1 MNADGILRVT
11 KALGDRLTQALDDAN
26 MPGKV
31 FIGPLDDPD
40 ASGAALVLFLYRIIP
55 SASLR
60 NREHRVPSSTP
71 PPAVNVFRNALPL
84 DLYYLVTVGT
94 TQGPSEETPLHWL
107 GVAIQAIQ
115 AEPDVTGPAVNHEAV
130 HVTVEPLTT
139 DEASRIWALFPNANY
154 RTSVAYLATPVWI
167 DPLLPEPVAGAVVE
181 DRLFDGQKVGKTGE
195 AVL

>member
-11 KALGDRLTQALDDAN
+11 KALGARLTQALTDAG
-26 MPGKV
+26 MPGNV

-71 PPAVNVFRNALPL
+71 PPAVDIFRNALPL

-139 DEASRIWALFPNANY
+139 EEASRIWALFPNANY

-167 DPLLPEPVAGAVVE
+167 DPLQPEPVAGPVVQDQLSAAQRVVE
-181 DRLFDGQKVGKTGE
+181 AGP
-195 AVL
+195 

>member
-1 MNADGILRVT
+1 MKADGILRVT
-11 KALGDRLTQALDDAN
+11 EALRDRLTLALAAAG
-26 MPGKV
+26 MPGSV
-31 FIGPLDDPD
+31 FVGPLDDPD

-71 PPAVNVFRNALPL
+71 PPAVSVFRNALPL

-94 TQGPSEETPLHWL
+94 TQGSSEETPLHWL

-115 AEPDVTGPAVNHEAV
+115 AEPDVTGLAVNHEAV
-130 HVTVEPLTT
+130 HVTIEPLTT
-139 DEASRIWALFPNANY
+139 EEASRIWALFPNANY

-167 DPLLPEPVAGAVVE
+167 DPLLPEPVAAAVVE
-181 DRLFDGQKVGKTGE
+181 DQLLAGQKVVE
-195 AVL
+195 AVP